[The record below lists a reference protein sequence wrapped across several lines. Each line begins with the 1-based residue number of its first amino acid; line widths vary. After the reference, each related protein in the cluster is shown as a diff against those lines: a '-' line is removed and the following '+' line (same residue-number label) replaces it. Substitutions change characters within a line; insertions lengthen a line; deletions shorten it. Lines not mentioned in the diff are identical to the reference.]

1 MRHNRGEMGYI
12 DARRQRLAR
21 RLAAVQAQIKQLETV
36 MLKMAATGAS
46 SYEFDSG
53 EGKQRTTRRS
63 LDEIKKTLD
72 GLYAAE
78 DHYINELSCMG
89 IVSLRLRRRP

>member
-21 RLAAVQAQIKQLETV
+21 RLAAVQAQIEQLETV
-36 MLKMAATGAS
+36 MLEMASTGVS

-72 GLYAAE
+72 GLYANE
-78 DHYINELSCMG
+78 DHYVNELSGMG
-89 IVSLRLRRRP
+89 IVSIRLRRRP

>member
-21 RLAAVQAQIKQLETV
+21 RLAAVQAQIEKLETA
-36 MLKMAATGAS
+36 MLEMAATGVS

-72 GLYAAE
+72 GLYATE
-78 DHYINELSCMG
+78 DHYVNELSCMG

>member
-21 RLAAVQAQIKQLETV
+21 RLAAVQAQIEKLETV
-36 MLKMAATGAS
+36 MLKMAATGVS

-72 GLYAAE
+72 GLYATE
-78 DHYINELSCMG
+78 DHYVNELSCMG

>member
-1 MRHNRGEMGYI
+1 MRHNRGAMGYI

-21 RLAAVQAQIKQLETV
+21 RLAAVQAQIEKLETA
-36 MLKMAATGAS
+36 MLEMAATGVS

-53 EGKQRTTRRS
+53 EGKQRTTRRG

-72 GLYAAE
+72 GLYATE
-78 DHYINELSCMG
+78 DHYVNELSCMG